1 MRLCVSRCLLG
12 EPCRYDG
19 RSKPL
24 PPGALP
30 ADATVVPVCPELEAG
45 LGCPREPIELVGADS
60 GAPPRVIGVTSRRDV
75 TDALRRASESLTEGL
90 AADADSPPDAFVLK
104 ERSPS
109 CGLHTPLHDP
119 ATGEIVGSIPGV
131 WAATVLRRFPGTPVF
146 TEETLPR
153 RAGGGR

>member
-24 PPGALP
+24 PPGVLP
-30 ADATVVPVCPELEAG
+30 ADATVIPVCPELVAG
-45 LGCPREPIELVGADS
+45 LGCPREPIELVGTVPEE
-60 GAPPRVIGVTSRRDV
+60 PPRVLGVTSRRDV
-75 TDALRRASESLTEGL
+75 TAALRRASESLADDL
-90 AADADSPPDAFVLK
+90 AADAAGPPDAFVLK

-119 ATGEIVGSIPGV
+119 DTGEIVGSIPGV
-131 WAATVLRRFPGTPVF
+131 WAATVLRRFPSSPVF
-146 TEETLPR
+146 PEPSGHQE
-153 RAGGGR
+153 

>member
-30 ADATVVPVCPELEAG
+30 AGATVVPVCPELEAG
-45 LGCPREPIELVGADS
+45 FGCPREPIELVGADPEE
-60 GAPPRVIGVTSRRDV
+60 PPRVLGVTSRRDV
-75 TDALRRASESLTEGL
+75 TDALRRASESLADRL
-90 AADADSPPDAFVLK
+90 AAKDANPPDAFVLK

-119 ATGEIVGSIPGV
+119 DTGEILSHVPGV
-131 WAATVLRRFPGTPVF
+131 WAAAVLRRFPSTPVF
-146 TEETLPR
+146 TEESPPP
-153 RAGGGR
+153 AKS